1 MSRIEIPI
9 DGPEHA
15 KHLIA
20 TIEKMKFKYRYRQ
33 RGTKCKL
40 IVEYAEPIDLY
51 FLGAT
56 AVADAHGIFK
66 TPLTR

>member
-15 KHLIA
+15 KQVIA
-20 TIEKMKFKYRYRQ
+20 TIEKMKFKYWHRQ

-40 IVEYAEPIDLY
+40 TVEYAEPIDLY

-56 AVADAHGIFK
+56 VVADANAIFI
-66 TPLTR
+66 TNITR